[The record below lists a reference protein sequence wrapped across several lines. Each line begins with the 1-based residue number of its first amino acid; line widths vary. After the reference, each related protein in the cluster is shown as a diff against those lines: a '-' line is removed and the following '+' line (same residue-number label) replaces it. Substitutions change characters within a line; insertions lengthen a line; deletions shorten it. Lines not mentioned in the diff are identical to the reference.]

1 MDPIENQLRI
11 LKSLGFAVLEEVDLG
26 AETPAASFAPATAP
40 GPARRAASSAAP
52 TATPPFAEPRSTADP
67 RRGAAAAAGPTLT
80 AEERVAALEQIAAE
94 VAACQACRLCHGRT
108 RVVPGEGTP
117 MAELMFV
124 GEGPGQ
130 EEDRQGRPFV
140 GRAGELL
147 TKIIEA
153 MQFRREDVFIANV
166 VKCRPPGNRTPEPDE
181 MATCLPFLQRQIAVL
196 RPRVIVALGKT
207 ALTGLLPEHANT
219 GITKLRG
226 QWLDFGGTPVMP
238 TFHPAYLLRSPTQ
251 KKFVWEDMQQV
262 MGVFGK
268 RAAK

>member
-11 LKSLGFAVLEEVDLG
+11 LKSLGFAVLEELDLG
-26 AETPAASFAPATAP
+26 EDAPARSATAGTSAATPARPAARTQPAPA
-40 GPARRAASSAAP
+40 AAKL
-52 TATPPFAEPRSTADP
+52 PFAEPLSAAEP
-67 RRGAAAAAGPTLT
+67 RRRADGPVLSP
-80 AEERVAALEQIAAE
+80 EERVAALAAIVEE
-94 VAACQACRLCHGRT
+94 VAGCTACRLCHGRT
-108 RVVPGEGTP
+108 RTVPGEGNP

-181 MATCLPFLQRQIAVL
+181 MSTCLPYLRRQIDIL
-196 RPRVIVALGKT
+196 RPRAIVALGKT
-207 ALTGLLPEHANT
+207 ALVGLLPEHANT

-226 QWLDFGGTPVMP
+226 QWMEFNGTPLMP
-238 TFHPAYLLRSPTQ
+238 TFHPAYLLRSPAQ
-251 KKFVWEDMQQV
+251 KVFVWEDMQQV
-262 MGVFGK
+262 MKLFGK
-268 RAAK
+268 TPKK